1 MRLKLILPRK
11 LLLILAILIFT
22 LLGLNSGAAI
32 ASNGIPIKYLI
43 LFNLLCI
50 VFPAAAVSVIIVRAY
65 HCNRS
70 AGMLFLGAGF
80 WASGLGTLLE
90 TGLLLL
96 NGLTNVLVT
105 VHHFGALISAAC
117 FVVSSWLLTTKQ
129 QYIFFQRQYL
139 QPVLYAGT
147 LVLMAGISL
156 SAIAGV
162 TPAFFVPKDG
172 PAMIRQVV
180 LFISII
186 FYWQSVIVLL
196 LKYRIIR
203 NAFLLWYALALTA
216 ITFGLAITMFQ
227 HPLGGIVNRLGLT
240 AQYLGHLCAL
250 VAVSLLNKHAGSA
263 ADMPLVRVVA
273 EYFEAAEEN
282 CQALVETVKFA
293 IISVDIHGR
302 ILSWNPSAEKLFGVS
317 GSEVQGKDFH
327 QVIFF
332 DTDDVQQA
340 ERQLKPLQQKDL
352 LARIKL
358 TDGQWLSVEVSISC
372 RDTSAGQI
380 RTFIIKDISEQLR
393 CALLGDE
400 ILQRKQTEEAL
411 RKNKER
417 LEMLLAAVP
426 DVIFH
431 FNKAGDYLDFQAE
444 KSTIDLYCQPEA
456 FLGKNILDV
465 MPRQVAEQIIEH
477 INKAIATGQI
487 QLLEYQIPIAGIR
500 RYREARFIAGEAED
514 AFVITRDITARKQ
527 GEACDALLLD
537 IATYL
542 LSKEQAGQII
552 TLICDRLMEIF
563 DFSQVVVGLKDA
575 DGTVKLVGAGMVE
588 THPGTG
594 GIGRWDEDSDRTSP
608 IGRVIRTGKPLI
620 GQTKAELLPWYKAAV
635 QTLEISD
642 EWIQSYAAFPL
653 RVEDSVI
660 GGILLTSRHEHFWD
674 EWLIDRLQHFVNQ
687 AVIAIVAG
695 EFRQRLSLLQA
706 GLHAAAN
713 AIVITD
719 IQGRIQWANPAFTKL
734 TGYELSE
741 VIDQNLCILK
751 SGRQEAALYRRLWE
765 TITSGKVWQGELINR
780 RKDGSLYTEEMTI
793 TPVTNEQAEIVN
805 FIAVKQDITE
815 KLKVLEAIID
825 AKAARAR
832 AERLYSLGTM
842 AAGISH
848 EINQPLNS
856 IKMIASGIAY
866 VHKQGKQGDI
876 SEIITHVE
884 EVSRQ
889 ADRIANIVS
898 HLRSFIRKG
907 ESRAEKCALNTA
919 VLQAIEVVGK
929 QLDAH
934 GVQLE
939 TNLAEPLPP
948 VMASTT
954 SLEGIIINLLVNAM
968 QALDATP
975 AKEKRII
982 LRTYEDSGVML
993 EVRDNGPGISPE
1005 TGAKIFEPFY
1015 STKQAEDNLGLG
1027 LAIVHSLVTACSGTI
1042 AYESDGSTGTAFFVR
1057 LPAAGNSV

>member
-1 MRLKLILPRK
+1 MWLKLILPRN
-11 LLLILAILIFT
+11 LLFVLTILIFA
-22 LLGLNSGAAI
+22 LLGLEREAVI
-32 ASNGIPIKYLI
+32 TSNGIPINYLI

-50 VFPAAAVSVIIVRAY
+50 VFPAVAVNVIAVRAY
-65 HCNRS
+65 HCKRS

-80 WASGLGTLLE
+80 WASGLGTLL
-90 TGLLLL
+90 GAGMLLLS
-96 NGLTNVLVT
+96 GSVNVLVT
-105 VHHFGALISAAC
+105 IHNLGALLSAAY
-117 FVVSSWLLTTKQ
+117 FVTSSWLLTAKH
-129 QYIFFQRQYL
+129 QYTFFQRQYL
-139 QPVLYAGT
+139 HPVLYAGT
-147 LVLMAGISL
+147 LVLMAGIVLAAVS
-156 SAIAGV
+156 GV
-162 TPAFFVPKDG
+162 IPAFFVPNHG
-172 PAMIRQVV
+172 PTMLRHFV
-180 LFISII
+180 LLISIV
-186 FYWQSVIVLL
+186 FYWQAVILLL
-196 LKYRIIR
+196 LKYRVIR

-216 ITFGLAITMFQ
+216 ITCGLAIIMFQ
-227 HPLGGIVNRLGLT
+227 YSLGGMVNLLGLA

-250 VAVSLLNKHAGSA
+250 VAVWLANRHARA
-263 ADMPLVRVVA
+263 AAVPLAQVIA
-273 EYFEAAEEN
+273 EFFWDVEEN
-282 CQALVETVKFA
+282 YQALVETVKVA
-293 IISVDIHGR
+293 IISADLHGR
-302 ILSWNPSAEKLFGVS
+302 ILSWNPNAEKLFGLS
-317 GSEVQGKDFH
+317 GSKVQGKDLY
-327 QVIFF
+327 QVVCF
-332 DTDDVQQA
+332 DTDAVRQVEQ
-340 ERQLKPLQQKDL
+340 QLKPLQQKDL

-358 TDGQWLSVEVSISC
+358 TDGQWLSVEVSIAC

-400 ILQRKQTEEAL
+400 ILQRKRTEEAL

-431 FNKAGDYLDFQAE
+431 FNKDGDYLDFQAE
-444 KSTIDLYCQPEA
+444 KSTMDLYCQPEE

-465 MPRQVAEQIIEH
+465 MPRQVAEPIIEH

-487 QLLEYQIPIAGIR
+487 QLLEYQITIAGIR

-542 LSKEQAGQII
+542 LSKERAGQII

-563 DFSQVVVGLKDA
+563 EFSQVVVGLKDA
-575 DGTVKLVGAGMVE
+575 DGTVKLVGSGMVE
-588 THPGTG
+588 AHPGTG

-608 IGRVIRTGKPLI
+608 LGRVIRTGKPLI
-620 GQTKAELLPWYKAAV
+620 GQTKAELLPWHKAAA
-635 QTLEISD
+635 QSLEIGD
-642 EWIQSYAAFPL
+642 ERIQSYAAFPL

-660 GGILLTSRHEHFWD
+660 GGILLTSRHEYFWD

-695 EFRQRLSLLQA
+695 EYRQRLSLLQT

-765 TITSGKVWQGELINR
+765 TITAGKVWQGELVNR

-793 TPVTNEQAEIVN
+793 TPVTDEQAEIVN

-866 VHKQGKQGDI
+866 VHKQGKKGDI

-907 ESRAEKCALNTA
+907 ESRAEKCALNA
-919 VLQAIEVVGK
+919 VVLQAIEVVEK
-929 QLDAH
+929 QLDAY

-968 QALDATP
+968 QALDAIP

-1057 LPAAGNSV
+1057 FPAAGNPV